1 MKMTDTSIAHCCVV
15 LLAVFRGSGS
25 GDGHS
30 SGDSGGGMA
39 LLLQNLNIYLPIF
52 WLLTFECSPLSLWC
66 DGSVSK

>member
-15 LLAVFRGSGS
+15 LLAVFRGSGSGS

-39 LLLQNLNIYLPIF
+39 LLLQNLNI
-52 WLLTFECSPLSLWC
+52 
-66 DGSVSK
+66 